1 MTAREKFLAT
11 MSFDPGFQCPK
22 AEFGYWA
29 AAVRRWLREGLPCRE
44 AVPAWAL
51 DGDTVR
57 GSVPFGFESSLIS
70 KTSTNELVDRNVMPA
85 LGLDSHLAKFPIDFS
100 PHLPR
105 TVVRED
111 DRHRVFT
118 DNYGITKMVTKE
130 NAATW
135 HSVAFPI
142 KGRRDLRE
150 YIGRYDKDYARR
162 LPAGIDELA
171 EALAHRD
178 YPIRLGGEPFGFTY
192 FPRAL
197 MGDEG
202 YMTAL
207 YDDPG
212 LIHELC
218 EFLVSFTMEYWAVIL
233 SRIEIDCVV
242 ILEDVAYRNGPMISR
257 AMFEEFAAPYTAR
270 LVDFVRQFGVRNI
283 VVDCDGKIDELVP
296 AWVKAGVTG
305 FFPVEAVNDIVAM
318 REAYPR
324 VQLLGGVDK
333 RRLSRGGRAEIDAE
347 LARIGPLI
355 PMGGFI
361 PHVDHCVPQNICWED
376 FAYYRRRLNGMIDC
390 AAADY
395 PDDPLG
401 VGS

>member
-1 MTAREKFLAT
+1 MTSREKFLST
-11 MSFDPGFQCPK
+11 MSFDPGFRCPK

-29 AAVRRWLREGLPCRE
+29 AAVRRWLREGLPR
-44 AVPAWAL
+44 VQDIPAGAL

-57 GSVPFGFESSLIS
+57 GSVPFGFESSLVS
-70 KTSTNELVDRNVMPA
+70 KTGTNELVDRNVMPS

-100 PHLPR
+100 PHLPC
-105 TVVRED
+105 TLVEED
-111 DRHRVFT
+111 DHRRVFT
-118 DNYGITKMVTKE
+118 DSYGITKMVMKE

-142 KGRRDLRE
+142 GSRRDLHR
-150 YIGRYDKDYARR
+150 YIEGYDGDHARR

-171 EALAHRD
+171 AALAHRD

-212 LIHELC
+212 MIHELC
-218 EFLVSFTMEYWAVIL
+218 EFLVSFAMEYWAVIL

-270 LVDFVRQFGVRNI
+270 LVDFVRQFGVRTI

-318 REAYPR
+318 RERYPR
-324 VQLLGGVDK
+324 LQLLGGIDK
-333 RRLSRGGRAEIDAE
+333 RRLATGGRAGIDAE
-347 LARIGPLI
+347 LARIAPLI
-355 PMGGFI
+355 PGGGFI
-361 PHVDHCVPQNICWED
+361 PHVDHCVPQDICWED
-376 FAYYRRRLNGMIDC
+376 FSYYRRRLNGLVDS
-390 AAADY
+390 AASDH
-395 PDDPLG
+395 
-401 VGS
+401 S